1 MNILARALLALL
13 GAAWLAGPAGGAEEK
28 TVNIYSARHYSTDE
42 ALYGNFT
49 RRTGIKVNR
58 IEASEDALL
67 ERIKN
72 EGANSPADVLL
83 TVDAGRLWAAD
94 ELGLFQSISSEIL
107 ERRIPPEFRLPNGH
121 WFGLSARARIIVYNR
136 ATVDPKR
143 IGNYED
149 LADPAN
155 RGMVC
160 TRSGGHVYMLSLMA
174 ALIEHLGES
183 GAEAWAR
190 GVVANFARQPRG
202 GDTDQI
208 KAVASGECAIALANS
223 YYFVRLMRSSKAE
236 DRAVVDKV
244 GFVFPNQQS
253 FGTHMNVAGAGVLK
267 NAPHK
272 ESAVRFLEYLAS
284 DEAQTLFAEGNNEW
298 PIVPTAEVRNP
309 ALESLGKF
317 KPDTL
322 NVGVLG
328 RNQALAQKIFDRAGY
343 R

>member
-1 MNILARALLALL
+1 MTTYMKALL
-13 GAAWLAGPAGGAEEK
+13 GLLTAAWLAGPAGAADEK
-28 TVNIYSARHYSTDE
+28 VVNVYSARHYSTDE
-42 ALYGNFT
+42 SLYANFA
-49 RRTGIKVNR
+49 RQTGIKVNR

-67 ERIKN
+67 ERVKN
-72 EGANSPADVLL
+72 EGVNSPADVLL

-94 ELGLFQSISSEIL
+94 QLGLFQPVSSAIL
-107 ERRIPPEFRLPNGH
+107 EQRIPAEFRLPNGH
-121 WFGLSARARIIVYNR
+121 WFGLSSRARVIVYNR
-136 ATVDPKR
+136 GVVKPER
-143 IGNYED
+143 VRNYED

-155 RGMVC
+155 RGLVC

-174 ALIEHLGES
+174 AMIEHLGES

-208 KAVASGECAIALANS
+208 KAVAAGECAIALANT
-223 YYFVRLMRSSKAE
+223 YYFVRLMRSAKPE
-236 DRAVVDKV
+236 DRALVEKV
-244 GFVFPNQQS
+244 GVVFPDQES

-272 ESAVRFLEYLAS
+272 QNAVRFLEYLAS
-284 DEAQTLFAEGNNEW
+284 DEAQALFAEGNNEW
-298 PIVPTAEVRNP
+298 PVVPTAKVRNP
-309 ALESLGKF
+309 ELESLGKF
-317 KPDTL
+317 KADTL

-328 RNQALAQKIFDRAGY
+328 RNQPLAQKIFDRVGY